1 MPLNEHNKS
10 LLYIHAAVFLFG
22 FSALFARLV
31 NQPAIVITFGRVF
44 FSSIFLFLLIRLYK
58 IAIKLDS
65 GKDYFLI
72 MLSGIVLAIHWFCFI
87 RSIQLSTV
95 AIGTITFSTFPV
107 FTSFLEPLFFKER
120 IRVHTVICS
129 LFMLGGILIIVL
141 TGNRELTETVP
152 GIIVGLI
159 SSLSYSVL
167 ALLNRN
173 FSSKYKSETIV
184 FYEQLTATVF
194 LLPIVF
200 IIKPEIRSDD
210 IIFLAIL
217 GVIFTAIAHGFFV
230 KGLRFVKAGTAG
242 VISGLE
248 VVYSILLA
256 SVFLME
262 IPRLNEIIGGLIIIL
277 LAGYMTLYKEKKKAL
292 PD

>member
-1 MPLNEHNKS
+1 LNEHNKS

-44 FSSIFLFLLIRLYK
+44 FSSIFLFLLIKLYK
-58 IAIKLDS
+58 ITIKLNS
-65 GKDYFLI
+65 KKDYFLI
-72 MLSGIVLAIHWFCFI
+72 ILSGIVLAIHWFCFI
-87 RSIQLSTV
+87 LSIQLSTV

-107 FTSFLEPLFFKER
+107 FTSLLEPLFFKER
-120 IRVHTVICS
+120 IKVRTVICS

-141 TGNRELTETVP
+141 TRNRELAGTVP

-200 IIKPEIRSDD
+200 MIKPEIRSED

-217 GVIFTAIAHGFFV
+217 GVIFTAIAHGLFV

-277 LAGYMTLYKEKKKAL
+277 LAGYMTVYKEKTKAL

>member
-1 MPLNEHNKS
+1 MNEHNKS

-44 FSSIFLFLLIRLYK
+44 FSSIFLFLLIKLYK
-58 IAIKLDS
+58 ITIKLNS
-65 GKDYFLI
+65 KKDYFLI
-72 MLSGIVLAIHWFCFI
+72 ILSGIVLAIHWFCFI
-87 RSIQLSTV
+87 LSIQLSTV

-107 FTSFLEPLFFKER
+107 FTSLLEPLFFKER
-120 IRVHTVICS
+120 IKVRTVICS

-141 TGNRELTETVP
+141 TRNRELAGTVP

-200 IIKPEIRSDD
+200 MIKPEIRSED

-217 GVIFTAIAHGFFV
+217 GVIFTAIAHGLFV

-277 LAGYMTLYKEKKKAL
+277 LAGYMTVYKEKTKAL